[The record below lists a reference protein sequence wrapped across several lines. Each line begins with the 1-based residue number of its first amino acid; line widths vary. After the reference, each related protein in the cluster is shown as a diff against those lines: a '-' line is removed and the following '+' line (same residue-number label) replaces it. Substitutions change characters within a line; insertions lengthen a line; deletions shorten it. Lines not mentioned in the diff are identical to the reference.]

1 MFCSLTGLS
10 EPASLP
16 GLQPQPWDAAMQAA
30 LQQAGQAAA
39 VGEVPVGA
47 VIVFEGEIIAR
58 AHNRRETWADPLA
71 HAEILVIA
79 AAAAHLKRW
88 RLTGCTLVCTLEP
101 CPMCAGALVNA
112 RVPQVVFGA
121 TDSRGGA
128 VGSLMNLLDD
138 GRLNHRAEV
147 VGGVQAAACGAL
159 LKNFFADRR
168 RQMKTG

>member
-1 MFCSLTGLS
+1 MLYAPSGHL
-10 EPASLP
+10 EPAP
-16 GLQPQPWDAAMQAA
+16 VTELQAQPWDAAMQEA
-30 LQQAGQAAA
+30 LHQAGQAAA

-71 HAEILVIA
+71 HAEILAIA

-121 TDSRGGA
+121 ADSRGGA

-138 GRLNHRAEV
+138 GRLNHRATV

-159 LKNFFADRR
+159 LKNFFAQRR
-168 RQMKTG
+168 RPAKSA